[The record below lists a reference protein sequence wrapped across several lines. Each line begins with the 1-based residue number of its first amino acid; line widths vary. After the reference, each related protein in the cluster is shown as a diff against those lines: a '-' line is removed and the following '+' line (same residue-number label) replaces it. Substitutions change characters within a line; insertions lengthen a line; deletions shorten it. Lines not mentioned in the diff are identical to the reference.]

1 MYEVRGWLQLQIKS
15 INLHIYI
22 KPFKVLSFKRYIPNI
37 TTPIYPRKA
46 RAIAIFIIYTPFNN
60 KLFHTLGI

>member
-1 MYEVRGWLQLQIKS
+1 MYEVRVVTITNK
-15 INLHIYI
+15 IHKPTYI

-46 RAIAIFIIYTPFNN
+46 RAIAPYLYT
-60 KLFHTLGI
+60 IQ

>member
-1 MYEVRGWLQLQIKS
+1 MYEVRVVTITNK
-15 INLHIYI
+15 IHKPTYI

-46 RAIAIFIIYTPFNN
+46 RAIAIFIPFNN